1 MNSPNVSECFL
12 RRESIH
18 KLQVVDEAAVALSG
32 LRTSEKNSICLAPSG
47 DLQRL
52 RVQEIRIG
60 QLGKVQKV
68 QEEPAK

>member
-1 MNSPNVSECFL
+1 MSDFFP
-12 RRESIH
+12 RRRSIL
-18 KLQVVDEAAVALSG
+18 KSQVVDEAAVALSAS
-32 LRTSEKNSICLAPSG
+32 RKSEKNSICLVPSG